1 MQGENCNFILMDLEQ
16 QKWTNVSCFC
26 LSRFLQFNRLFAFYC
41 KKKGNN
47 MHDLKSRE
55 KMCMSLWFK
64 GKGRIH
70 MSISLETSSA
80 LDKF

>member
-1 MQGENCNFILMDLEQ
+1 M
-16 QKWTNVSCFC
+16 
-26 LSRFLQFNRLFAFYC
+26 
-41 KKKGNN
+41 KKKKENV
-47 MHDLKSRE
+47 HDLKL
-55 KMCMSLWFK
+55 KMCKSLWFK

>member
-1 MQGENCNFILMDLEQ
+1 MHL
-16 QKWTNVSCFC
+16 VSTT
-26 LSRFLQFNRLFAFYC
+26 LGSYNSTDYLHFAA
-41 KKKGNN
+41 KKKQNKIKKN
-47 MHDLKSRE
+47 EMKKKKENVHDLKL
-55 KMCMSLWFK
+55 KLWKSLWFK